1 MGSLRRIPVIGLAG
15 GIGSGKST
23 VARMLGELGCVVSDS
38 DGEARAALQREA
50 VRSRV
55 LERWGAGVLAGDG
68 TVDRGAVAR
77 IVFGDPAERAWL
89 ESVIHPLLKATR
101 EALRAEAER
110 DGATGFVID
119 APLLFEAG
127 LDGECDGVI
136 FVDCPL
142 EERVRRVRGSR
153 GWDGAELERREK
165 AQLPLDEKRRR
176 SDYFVRNA
184 DDPDAL
190 RAGVREVFDQ
200 IRRNAAFP
208 PSPR

>member
-1 MGSLRRIPVIGLAG
+1 MGSLRQIPVIGLAG

-23 VARMLGELGCVVSDS
+23 VARILGELGCVVSDS
-38 DGEARAALQREA
+38 DGEARAALQREP

-55 LERWGAGVLAGDG
+55 VERWGAGVLSGDG
-68 TVDRGAVAR
+68 AVDRGAVAR
-77 IVFGDPAERAWL
+77 IVFADAGERAWL
-89 ESVIHPLLKATR
+89 ESLIHPLLKATR
-101 EALRAEAER
+101 EALRAEAAR
-110 DGATGFVID
+110 GGATGFVID

-127 LDGECDGVI
+127 LDGECDAVI
-136 FVDCPL
+136 FVDCPREARL
-142 EERVRRVRGSR
+142 SRVRASR
-153 GWDGAELERREK
+153 AWDGAELERREK

-200 IRRNAAFP
+200 IRRNPAFP